1 MRIKVIGGGLA
12 GCEAAYRL
20 ASDGYDVALYEMR
33 GKVNTP
39 CHSTDSLA
47 ELVCSNSLKSVSD
60 DTASGMLKKE
70 LEMLGSMMLQCAYE
84 TAVPAGGALAVD
96 RIAFS
101 RAVEERIGSMSNIEI
116 IRQEVKEID
125 FTEPTI
131 IATGPLTSAAL
142 HEDMSL
148 RFGCALHFYDAVAPI
163 VDAASIDYDKAYF
176 GARYDR
182 GDADYLNCPMNKEE
196 YLQFYRA
203 LIGADRVKLHSFESD
218 EIFEGCMP
226 VEVMASRGEDT
237 LRFGPLRPVGLRTP
251 DGGKPYAVVQL
262 RKENL
267 AGDAYNIVGFQTNLT
282 FGEQKR
288 VFGMIP
294 ALKDA
299 EYLRYGVMHRNT
311 YINAPDVLASD
322 FSLKE
327 APLVFVV
334 GQLSGVEGYV
344 ESIASGLI
352 GAINMSAKLSG
363 RSAVVPPPTTIT
375 GALCNH
381 VSTRS
386 GNYQPMNANFGILP
400 PLADKVRDKKERKRA
415 YTLRGIADLS
425 ACLKDMNL

>member
-1 MRIKVIGGGLA
+1 MRVKVIGGGLA

-20 ASDGYDVALYEMR
+20 AADGFEVDLYEMR

-39 CHSTDSLA
+39 CHATDNLA
-47 ELVCSNSLKSVSD
+47 ELVCSNSLKSISD

-70 LEMLGSMMLQCAYE
+70 LEMLGCMSLQCAYE

-96 RIAFS
+96 RLAFS
-101 RAVEERIGSMSNIEI
+101 RAVEERIASMDG
-116 IRQEVKEID
+116 IRVVREEVTSID
-125 FTEPTI
+125 FAEPTV
-131 IATGPLTSAAL
+131 IASGPLTSDAL
-142 HEDMSL
+142 SEEMSR

-163 VDAASIDYDKAYF
+163 VDASTVDYDKAYF
-176 GARYDR
+176 AARYGR
-182 GDADYLNCPMNKEE
+182 GDADYLNCPMNKDE
-196 YLQFYRA
+196 YLRFYNA
-203 LIGADRVKLHSFESD
+203 LIGAERVKLHNFEKA

-226 VEVMASRGEDT
+226 IEVMAARGEDT

-251 DGGKPYAVVQL
+251 DGEKPYAVVQL

-267 AGDAYNIVGFQTNLT
+267 SGEAYNIVGFQTNLT

-294 ALKDA
+294 ALRDV

-311 YINAPDVLASD
+311 YIDAPRLLNCD
-322 FSLKE
+322 FSLKD
-327 APLVFVV
+327 APQVFVV

-363 RSAVVPPPTTIT
+363 AGAFLPPPTTIT
-375 GALCNH
+375 GALCRH
-381 VSTRS
+381 VSTEC
-386 GNYQPMNANFGILP
+386 GNYQPMNANFGIFP
-400 PLADKVRDKKERKRA
+400 PLTERVRDKKERKRA
-415 YTLRGIADLS
+415 YTLRGISDMS
-425 ACLKDMNL
+425 AYI